1 MDGMVQRGIK
11 RVIWH
16 RNERRK
22 RLGAQGRERERECAR
37 EAGRGRRLQGEVRA
51 LA

>member
-22 RLGAQGRERERECAR
+22 RLGAQGRERERAR
-37 EAGRGRRLQGEVRA
+37 ARQDEGEGCKA
-51 LA
+51 KCGH